1 MNKPIATPVFS
12 RPAFVEIARKEF
24 EALIARRGDLEFVDA
39 LLVDLCGALRGKRM
53 PVSDAAKLFESGM
66 QIPLSVYLMDTRGEM
81 TNPFGRGFGDGDPDG
96 TAWPIPGTLSP
107 VWGETPKR
115 AQLLMTLHDA
125 HGAPC
130 DAEPRA
136 ALERV
141 LERFAELKLTPVAAL
156 ELEYYLI
163 DRERGANGVPL
174 PPRDP
179 QSGTRESVASVYGI
193 DDLNRYRDFLASL
206 TEAAAEQNLP
216 VSAVSKEYAPG
227 QFETNLRHQTDARA
241 AADHAVFLKQV
252 IKAAAAAHGFEAS
265 FMAKPYPDK
274 TGSGLHV
281 HVSVL
286 DETGRNIFDDDTAEG
301 SPRLRHAI
309 GGLQALMAES
319 MAVFAPNV
327 NSYRRFQPDMFAPV
341 NRRWAVNNRSVGLR
355 IPLSPGEGRRV
366 EHRVAGA
373 DANPYLVL
381 ASVLAGIH
389 HGLSLRLDP
398 GPAAMGNATHEP
410 DLALPFDIDTALA
423 KLSAATVL
431 GSYLGDQMLALYRE
445 TKRIETQ
452 RFRRIISEAEYEWYL

>member
-12 RPAFVEIARKEF
+12 PPAFVEAARKEF
-24 EALIARRGDLEFVDA
+24 EALIARRCDLEFVDA

-53 PVSDAAKLFESGM
+53 PVGDAAKLFESGM

-141 LERFAELKLTPVAAL
+141 LERFAELKLAPVAAL

-286 DETGRNIFDDDTAEG
+286 DETGRNIFDDGTAEG
-301 SPRLRHAI
+301 SLRLRHAI

-373 DANPYLVL
+373 NANP
-381 ASVLAGIH
+381 
-389 HGLSLRLDP
+389 
-398 GPAAMGNATHEP
+398 
-410 DLALPFDIDTALA
+410 
-423 KLSAATVL
+423 
-431 GSYLGDQMLALYRE
+431 
-445 TKRIETQ
+445 
-452 RFRRIISEAEYEWYL
+452 